1 MVTMGNK
8 NKTVSF
14 RVNEETF
21 EELREIAEN
30 RDLSL
35 STVFREYVDT
45 FVEHEGQVTIS
56 AEDSFADSEGD
67 FPPKVEVSK
76 EFLREHERLELEKE
90 YLELEVNHL
99 REQLEEHK
107 AYINTL
113 RERLES
119 EDDDHIFLEDLD
131 DELTE
136 DDEPFQ
142 IG

>member
-30 RDLSL
+30 HDLSL

>member
-1 MVTMGNK
+1 MGNK

-45 FVEHEGQVTIS
+45 FVEHEGQVTVT
-56 AEDSFADSEGD
+56 AEASFSDAEGD

-90 YLELEVNHL
+90 YLELEVDHL
-99 REQLEEHK
+99 REQFEEHK
-107 AYINTL
+107 SYINTL
-113 RERLES
+113 RDRLDSKE
-119 EDDDHIFLEDLD
+119 DDHIFLEDLD
-131 DELTE
+131 DELAE

>member
-1 MVTMGNK
+1 MGNK

-21 EELREIAEN
+21 EELRDIAEN

-45 FVEHEGQVTIS
+45 FVAHEGQVTVT
-56 AEDSFADSEGD
+56 AEDSFTDAEGD

-90 YLELEVNHL
+90 YLELEVDHL

-107 AYINTL
+107 SYINTL
-113 RERLES
+113 RERLDS
-119 EDDDHIFLEDLD
+119 KDDDHIFLEDLD